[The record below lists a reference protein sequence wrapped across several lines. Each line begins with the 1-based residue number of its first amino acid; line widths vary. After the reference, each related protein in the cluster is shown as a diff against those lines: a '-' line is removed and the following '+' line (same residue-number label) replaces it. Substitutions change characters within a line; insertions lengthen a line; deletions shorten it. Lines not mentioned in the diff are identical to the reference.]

1 MANFD
6 SNVINNIL
14 KTCSPFLFSI
24 LKISPKDSL
33 IYVCS
38 LKILKKCYMN
48 NSSNLY
54 FLNYRN
60 ILNLFFFGIKSN
72 LKDIFKE
79 YSKIQKNIYKNKSDF
94 HTTKK
99 IKENLQNINL
109 SDFHT
114 TKKIKENLQNI
125 NLKNNYINS
134 LLNTNALIENNDFGN
149 LITIIFD
156 RISEIFVHDFSIHN
170 LSKNKNSL
178 YGGIDYIS
186 NCIRY
191 IKSCLEIIKTEQEK
205 TDIDSDFLIFYI
217 YLLLE
222 FIIIIY
228 LSNNKKEIKKNL
240 LNFYLG

>member
-1 MANFD
+1 M
-6 SNVINNIL
+6 
-14 KTCSPFLFSI
+14 
-24 LKISPKDSL
+24 
-33 IYVCS
+33 
-38 LKILKKCYMN
+38 
-48 NSSNLY
+48 
-54 FLNYRN
+54 
-60 ILNLFFFGIKSN
+60 
-72 LKDIFKE
+72 
-79 YSKIQKNIYKNKSDF
+79 
-94 HTTKK
+94 
-99 IKENLQNINL
+99 
-109 SDFHT
+109 
-114 TKKIKENLQNI
+114 
-125 NLKNNYINS
+125 KNNYINS
-134 LLNTNALIENNDFGN
+134 LLNTNALIENNEFGN

-240 LNFYLG
+240 LNFYLGKDSNFKSQLFQKIEELITVLFNLEEYTLTNISLILSNIIVIKLPKSLFSIKALVFNNELI